1 MGECSSGTTSALP
14 PDLAFIPTSGEHGH
28 QHLET
33 MLRAQLLSPSP
44 RSRSPWRC
52 GSQRAARP
60 AVQGRSPGPSHLHL
74 LNCGPCWPVPAPPAW
89 LRVLSRWGLERPLDC
104 PSPDHQPLPPPR
116 RSERL
121 LAPPLAALFCVL
133 SSPTLDFYLL
143 LDALLHS
150 PLPGTKGAGAVG
162 SEGRRVGGTGPR
174 VPHGSTPVCGAP
186 SRCEL

>member
-1 MGECSSGTTSALP
+1 MWQPASRPSCSSGSVTWPLTSAP
-14 PDLAFIPTSGEHGH
+14 AK
-28 QHLET
+28 
-33 MLRAQLLSPSP
+33 LRALL
-44 RSRSPWRC
+44 
-52 GSQRAARP
+52 ARP
-60 AVQGRSPGPSHLHL
+60 SAACLAPRALALGPGAAS
-74 LNCGPCWPVPAPPAW
+74 
-89 LRVLSRWGLERPLDC
+89 GLPL
-104 PSPDHQPLPPPR
+104 PDHQPLPPPR